1 MKREEMSL
9 SSLGETVAAEFWTK
23 GMHGHESGNCRIEN
37 QYEMSSV
44 VINTNEKYHHLKM
57 K

>member
-1 MKREEMSL
+1 
-9 SSLGETVAAEFWTK
+9 
-23 GMHGHESGNCRIEN
+23 MHGHESGNCRMEN